1 MVPLLFTATPVGVF
15 LAGRSL
21 HVRPGEGV
29 GRPGGEMVFE
39 RYGLPTLIGQGG
51 MGKVVAAAA
60 AALVLAPFSGLATT
74 PGVAQ
79 AAPWVLCAGVG
90 ADSIACRNGLLPAAQ
105 YRISTPRVCC
115 EAAAARPAQARPSTV
130 PEQTPQVVLARPPPP
145 RTN

>member
-1 MVPLLFTATPVGVF
+1 MIAMGGGDKVSATA
-15 LAGRSL
+15 
-21 HVRPGEGV
+21 
-29 GRPGGEMVFE
+29 
-39 RYGLPTLIGQGG
+39 Q
-51 MGKVVAAAA
+51 AAIA
-60 AALVLAPFSGLATT
+60 LAPFSVLATT